1 MLTPIQGRDEM
12 RAALARSAI
21 AGELPGS
28 LLLHGPPGVGR
39 QRLGLWLAQT
49 LLCLEPDPRT
59 GGCNECMPCK
69 LALRLEHPDLH
80 WFFPLPR
87 PKGVSGPEK
96 LADALEEARA
106 LELAARRSNPWYG
119 TAPGE
124 PVGIFLAQVQT
135 IRRLAQPRP
144 AMGRRK
150 VFLIADAE
158 HLVPQESSP
167 EAANA
172 LLKLLEEPP
181 AETTFIL
188 TSAGPNT
195 LLPTIHSRL
204 LPLRVQ
210 PLPEDEVARILHEQ
224 RGVDPSTAA
233 TAARLA
239 QGSIGRAIG
248 FLPVAGQQGPL
259 EAQRQQA
266 RQFLAAIGNA
276 SPVQRLGYAHAISP
290 TGARGTFTETLSALS
305 IWLRDLGA
313 VANGAEELVTNFD
326 ALEFL
331 RELHQRLPAAASA
344 TPAAL
349 LAIEEAHDLAQ
360 GNVNPQLTMA
370 WLLKTLRQI
379 LTGALVT
386 P

>member
-1 MLTPIQGRDEM
+1 MLPPIKGRHDL
-12 RAALARSAI
+12 RATLAQSI
-21 AGELPGS
+21 CDGELPGS

-49 LLCLEPDPRT
+49 LLCLEPDRQN
-59 GGCNECMPCK
+59 GGCGECTPCR

-87 PKGVSGPEK
+87 PKGVSGPER
-96 LADALEEARA
+96 LADALEDARA
-106 LELAARRSNPWYG
+106 LELAARRSNPWYS

-124 PVGIFLAQVQT
+124 PLGIFLAQVQT

-181 AETTFIL
+181 SDATFIL
-188 TSAGPNT
+188 TAAGPNT

-204 LPLRVQ
+204 LPIRLQ
-210 PLPEDEVARILHEQ
+210 PLPEDEVAGILSEG
-224 RGVDPSTAA
+224 RGVDPETAR
-233 TAARLA
+233 TTARLA
-239 QGSIGRAIG
+239 QGSIGRALG
-248 FLPVAGQQGPL
+248 FLPSAGQPGPL
-259 EAQRQQA
+259 EQQRQQA
-266 RQFLAAIGNA
+266 RRLLAAVGTGSA
-276 SPVQRLGYAHAISP
+276 QQRLGAAHALSP
-290 TGARGTFTETLSALS
+290 TGARGTFTEILSALS
-305 IWLRDLGA
+305 IWLRDLA
-313 VANGAEELVTNFD
+313 ATANGAEELVTNRD
-326 ALEFL
+326 ALPFL
-331 RELHQRLPAAASA
+331 RELHQRLPAATTA
-344 TPAAL
+344 TPDAL

-360 GNVNPQLTMA
+360 GNVNPQLIMA
-370 WLLKTLRQI
+370 WLLKTLRQT
-379 LTGALVT
+379 LTRI

>member
-1 MLTPIQGRDEM
+1 MLPPMQGRQEL
-12 RAALARSAI
+12 RAALAQNAI
-21 AGELPGS
+21 TGELPGS
-28 LLLHGPPGVGR
+28 LLLHGPTGVGR
-39 QRLGLWLAQT
+39 QRLGLWLAQA
-49 LLCLEPDPRT
+49 LLCLEPDAQN
-59 GGCNECMPCK
+59 GGCGTCTPCR

-96 LADALEEARA
+96 LGDALEEARA
-106 LELAARRSNPWYG
+106 QELAARRDNPWYS

-124 PVGIFLAQVQT
+124 PLGIFLAQVQT

-181 AETTFIL
+181 PETTFIL
-188 TSAGPNT
+188 TAAGPNT

-204 LPLRVQ
+204 LPIRVQ
-210 PLPEDEVARILHEQ
+210 PLPEEEVTRILSEHRSVEPQ
-224 RGVDPSTAA
+224 AA
-233 TAARLA
+233 RTAARLA
-239 QGSIGRAIG
+239 QGSIGRALG
-248 FLPVAGQQGPL
+248 FLPVAGQPGPL

-266 RQFLAAIGNA
+266 RQLLATIGTA
-276 SPVQRLGYAHAISP
+276 SPLERLGAAHSLSP
-290 TGARGTFTETLSALS
+290 TGARGTFTEILGALS
-305 IWLRDLGA
+305 TWLRDLA
-313 VANGAEELVTNFD
+313 ATANGADDLVTNRD
-326 ALEFL
+326 ALDFL
-331 RELHQRLPAAASA
+331 RDLHQRLPAAATA

-360 GNVNPQLTMA
+360 GNVNPQLTLA
-370 WLLKTLRQI
+370 WLLKTLRQT
-379 LTGALVT
+379 LGAK
-386 P
+386 